1 MMLGIPATA
10 TIILNDQ
17 NVFLEPSHLSH
28 PVDLGQDQLAGRGR
42 LGWNESMHPLRDA
55 DVYDYQPA

>member
-1 MMLGIPATA
+1 MMLGIPANA

-17 NVFLEPSHLSH
+17 NVFLEPSRFPHA
-28 PVDLGQDQLAGRGR
+28 VDLGQDRLAGRAR
-42 LGWNESMHPLRDA
+42 LGCNRGMHLLRGA